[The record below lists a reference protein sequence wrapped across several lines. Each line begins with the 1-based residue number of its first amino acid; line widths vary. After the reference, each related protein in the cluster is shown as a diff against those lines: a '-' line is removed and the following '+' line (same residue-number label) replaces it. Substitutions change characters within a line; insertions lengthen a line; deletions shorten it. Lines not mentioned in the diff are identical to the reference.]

1 MFGEVCFLTLVY
13 PIIELMFCTNCHEE
27 IKESTDRCPACGSEK
42 IVNNGEAYGLKWDIN
57 STNPNVR
64 SFLALF
70 LTLALL
76 AILGVI
82 WSLLPKEY
90 QYGGSFLPF
99 LIVCATILIGAIIY
113 YSIQQAKY
121 SKRIHDSTWHET
133 EGTVI
138 DYREASFITKTH
150 HEIIE
155 FSVKGKK
162 YRHVAKYGGDKEGE
176 GKKRRIVY
184 DPHNPFD
191 SEIVGNHRNIEIIAV
206 CAFMIILI
214 AIGTF
219 ALMNSMV
226 IK

>member
-1 MFGEVCFLTLVY
+1 
-13 PIIELMFCTNCHEE
+13 MFCTNCHEE
-27 IKESTDRCPACGSEK
+27 IKESTDHCPACGSEK

-76 AILGVI
+76 AVLGII
-82 WSLLPKEY
+82 WSFLPEGY
-90 QYGGSFLPF
+90 QYGGGFLPF
-99 LIVCATILIGAIIY
+99 LAVCATILIGAIIY

-121 SKRIHDSTWHET
+121 IKRIHDSTWHET

-138 DYREASFITKTH
+138 DYREVSFITKTH

-155 FSVKGKK
+155 FSVKGEK

-176 GKKRRIVY
+176 GKKRRIAY

-206 CAFMIILI
+206 CAFMIILL
-214 AIGTF
+214 ATVAF